1 MFKYFNSFSC
11 LLFPFYFFL
20 FTCTCLAQSPYENG
34 GTNSNLFLKMDVT
47 PRAAALGGTFTA
59 IANDENTLL
68 YNTAGLAKPRSS
80 FIALNHTQWF
90 DDIRIENMLFTYKM
104 SSGLGM
110 GLGISYMGMPS
121 IQGMSNS
128 NSPTQEFDVSSS
140 IVQLGF
146 GYEIYYGAMLG
157 LGVKY
162 FNENLAGF
170 TAGGVA
176 LDAGILFE
184 TMVRGLT
191 VGFAVQNISGKIKYD
206 FFNEKPPIVFRGG
219 VAYKVPLQDLRFA
232 LDVVKSSDQDFQYD
246 LGIEYILAKYAVLRL
261 GNQAVSQKL
270 FSPSFG
276 VGANIEDKYQLDYT
290 FLNHE
295 NLGATHRIGISFRF
309 DIRPLFKGKKPGYNR
324 RGSSIIK
331 TPIGLRYVLKDN
343 ALVIKWLP
351 ITGAKYYV
359 YAKTEKNGKW
369 RKLNIKPIEKNEMIY
384 KRPKK
389 GTKYYITVTAVLNNL
404 ESAFARQIEVEV
416 K

>member
-1 MFKYFNSFSC
+1 MFKYFNSFSFI
-11 LLFPFYFFL
+11 LITFFFLL
-20 FTCTCLAQSPYENG
+20 FTCICMAQSPYENG

-68 YNTAGLAKPRSS
+68 YNTAGLANPRSS

-191 VGFAVQNISGKIKYD
+191 VGFAVQNIYLPA
-206 FFNEKPPIVFRGG
+206 FC
-219 VAYKVPLQDLRFA
+219 
-232 LDVVKSSDQDFQYD
+232 
-246 LGIEYILAKYAVLRL
+246 L
-261 GNQAVSQKL
+261 GN
-270 FSPSFG
+270 
-276 VGANIEDKYQLDYT
+276 KY
-290 FLNHE
+290 
-295 NLGATHRIGISFRF
+295 
-309 DIRPLFKGKKPGYNR
+309 LFKRANMIFLMKNHLWYSEAELPTKCLYR
-324 RGSSIIK
+324 IC
-331 TPIGLRYVLKDN
+331 VLPWMLSN
-343 ALVIKWLP
+343 QAIR
-351 ITGAKYYV
+351 IFS
-359 YAKTEKNGKW
+359 
-369 RKLNIKPIEKNEMIY
+369 MI
-384 KRPKK
+384 
-389 GTKYYITVTAVLNNL
+389 
-404 ESAFARQIEVEV
+404 
-416 K
+416 